1 MKRWTVVLWSLAAGF
16 LWWSVQAAAQVK
28 SPGGGVKTD
37 AKSQVVAGNN
47 QFAFDL
53 YAHLAREEGNLFLSP
68 SSISTALAMTY
79 AGARSQTAAEM
90 AKTLHFALDQQHLH
104 PAFAAL
110 LRDWKAE
117 GKKRGYELSIANAL
131 WGQKGFGWL
140 PDFLNVTRTNYGA
153 GLLEVD
159 FVGNTELARKTI
171 NDWVEQQT
179 RDKIKELFKP
189 GVLDANTRLVLTNA
203 IYFKGDWAAQ
213 FKKEQT
219 KDEPFLVTADKK
231 VQTPLMHRTGKYKY
245 LDGGTFQALELPY
258 KGDDLSMVVLLPK
271 KVDGLAEM
279 EKTLSAAR
287 LGEWLGKLRK
297 QEVVVTLPKFKM
309 TREFQLNRVLAAMGM
324 PSAFDKDRADL
335 TGMNGT
341 GPKLFISVVVHK
353 AFVDVN
359 EEGTEAAAAT
369 GVGISLT
376 SAPVPTAAFRADHPF
391 VFLIRDNHS
400 GSVLFLGRVA
410 NPQS

>member
-1 MKRWTVVLWSLAAGF
+1 MKRWTAVIWILAAG
-16 LWWSVQAAAQVK
+16 LLGWGAQAAAQVK
-28 SPGGGVKTD
+28 GPGGGVKTD
-37 AKSQVVAGNN
+37 AKTQVVAGNN

-68 SSISTALAMTY
+68 ASISTALAMTY
-79 AGARSQTAAEM
+79 AGARGQTAAEM
-90 AKTLHFALDQQHLH
+90 AKTLHFTLDQQHLH

-110 LRDWKAE
+110 LREWKAE
-117 GKKRGYELSIANAL
+117 GKKRGYELSVANAL

-140 PDFLNVTRTNYGA
+140 PDFLTVTRTNYGA
-153 GLLEVD
+153 GLMEVD
-159 FVGNTELARKTI
+159 FVGNTELARRTI

-189 GVLDANTRLVLTNA
+189 GVLTSDTRLVLTNA

-213 FKKEQT
+213 FKKQDT
-219 KDEPFLVTADKK
+219 RDEEFLLTADKK
-231 VQTPLMHRTGKYKY
+231 VKAPLMHRTGSYKY
-245 LDGGTFQALELPY
+245 LDGGTFQALDLPY
-258 KGDDLSMVVLLPK
+258 KGDDLSMLVLLPK
-271 KVDGLAEM
+271 KVDGLAEL
-279 EKTLSAAR
+279 EKALSAAR
-287 LGEWLGKLRK
+287 LGEWLGRLRK

-309 TREFQLNRVLAAMGM
+309 TKEFQLNRVLAAMGM
-324 PSAFDKDRADL
+324 PSAFDKSRADL

-359 EEGTEAAAAT
+359 EQGTEAAAAT
-369 GVGISLT
+369 GVGIALT
-376 SAPVPTAAFRADHPF
+376 SAPITTAVFRADHPF

-410 NPQS
+410 NPQA